1 MSCIPKCLRLVFV
14 AMLVSACDPLPS
26 EEGMRR
32 LELDVLVP
40 LEDGWTMI
48 VEDFDGTVS
57 INVRDAEGN
66 LVFSEN

>member
-1 MSCIPKCLRLVFV
+1 MSCIRIFLSLAFV
-14 AMLVSACDPLPS
+14 ATLVSACDPLPS

-40 LEDGWTMI
+40 LESGWTMI
-48 VEDFDGTVS
+48 VEDFDGIVS
-57 INVRDAEGN
+57 INVRDAQGN